1 MQECRECSN
10 KFRYKDIMKSIW
22 INGYYAPMVCDKC
35 NTKHY
40 VSFSTRLI
48 LSLSVILPIVIVNI
62 SKRINYRFFNVS
74 LILYIIWAI
83 LIIALTPFYAKY
95 YVKDDDKDKVL
106 LVSNL
111 KNTEA
116 EIIISIL
123 KSYEI
128 PYLKKSNEIGSAEIL
143 IGSNLYGIDIYVQP
157 NMLETAKEL
166 INTDNIVSEQED
178 IDN

>member
-1 MQECRECSN
+1 M
-10 KFRYKDIMKSIW
+10 
-22 INGYYAPMVCDKC
+22 
-35 NTKHY
+35 
-40 VSFSTRLI
+40 
-48 LSLSVILPIVIVNI
+48 
-62 SKRINYRFFNVS
+62 
-74 LILYIIWAI
+74 IWAI
-83 LIIALTPFYAKY
+83 VIIALTPFYAKY

-128 PYLKKSNEIGSAEIL
+128 PYLKKSNEIGATEIL
-143 IGSNLYGIDIYVQP
+143 TGSNLYGIDIYVQP